1 MNKDGF
7 EITPESGS
15 NNESINV
22 KANDTGFIICGN
34 GFPPIPQT
42 SQYIISFKN
51 SSGDTTYGFRFYM
64 V

>member
-15 NNESINV
+15 NNGSINV
-22 KANDTGFIICGN
+22 KANDTGFII
-34 GFPPIPQT
+34 
-42 SQYIISFKN
+42 
-51 SSGDTTYGFRFYM
+51 SGDTAYGFRFYM